1 MLRKLA
7 RMIEDEDYINRMS
20 QSGKKWD
27 MRIEDFLGNSMKSV
41 ASDNDKTRL
50 RRVVEA
56 IQTVYSQS
64 NTAPIRHGLLVAFL
78 YAAVETIRATNRNRP
93 DSKSFSRRELA
104 QAVLSG
110 EPPVTIDL
118 PKALRAGGRIARLFR
133 GNVGYLFSLKAGTEH
148 M

>member
-50 RRVVEA
+50 GRVVEA
-56 IQTVYSQS
+56 ILSIAKVT
-64 NTAPIRHGLLVAFL
+64 PLLSVM
-78 YAAVETIRATNRNRP
+78 
-93 DSKSFSRRELA
+93 DSWW
-104 QAVLSG
+104 LSST
-110 EPPVTIDL
+110 PQ
-118 PKALRAGGRIARLFR
+118 
-133 GNVGYLFSLKAGTEH
+133 
-148 M
+148 